1 MKRNFRIAVAAAVAM
16 AAAIAHKAA
25 AQDLIL
31 KTDGTEII
39 VDILQVS
46 GAEVRYTK
54 YRTVAPIYVLAK
66 SEIFMI
72 KFENSEKEVY
82 GRGNS
87 AGAVAP
93 VSTAPASTA
102 SASATPASTVPASA
116 ASSAPAGKPASFTST
131 LPPASKAYKP
141 GDIYDE
147 NGQQGVVVATD
158 ESGRHGL
165 IMSLKRCDK
174 KWLGNKNAKLSTA
187 AYDESDGEQN
197 LRAIEQ
203 FIATGK
209 GKWADFPLFEWARSL
224 GEGWYI
230 PAVNEL
236 GYIATAANGKEAFEK
251 DSWQY
256 EQKTV
261 QAFQNPIDQ
270 AGGDDL
276 VINSFGKDNQFMTMF
291 ASTETNDGKGN
302 AYVLMFQQN
311 KGQGIASAFASPVM
325 SKAIVKAGHLKIATY
340 PKKTGGEMMNMG
352 SRAVR
357 KF

>member
-1 MKRNFRIAVAAAVAM
+1 MKKSFRIAVTAAAAM

-25 AQDLIL
+25 AQDVIL
-31 KTDGTEII
+31 KTDGTEIKAD
-39 VDILQVS
+39 VLEVS
-46 GAEVRYTK
+46 GVEVRYTK
-54 YRTVAPIYVLAK
+54 YRTASPIHVLAK

-72 KFENSEKEVY
+72 KFENGDKEVY
-82 GRGNS
+82 GRGNAT
-87 AGAVAP
+87 AGAA
-93 VSTAPASTA
+93 APASTA
-102 SASATPASTVPASA
+102 SSR
-116 ASSAPAGKPASFTST
+116 PAGKAAAFAST
-131 LPPASKAYKP
+131 LPPASKAYKA
-141 GDIYDE
+141 GDIYSE

-174 KWLGNKNAKLSTA
+174 KWLDNKSAKLSTA
-187 AYDESDGEQN
+187 AYDENDGEQN
-197 LRAIEQ
+197 LRAVEQ

-236 GYIATAANGKEAFEK
+236 RHIATAANGKEAFEK
-251 DSWQY
+251 DTWQY

-261 QAFQNPIDQ
+261 QAFQNPIDK

-276 VINSFGKDNQFMTMF
+276 VVNGFAKDNQFMTIF
-291 ASTETNDGKGN
+291 ASTETNDGTGN
-302 AYVLMFQQN
+302 AYVLIFHQN
-311 KGQGIASAFASPVM
+311 TGQGIASAFASPII
-325 SKAIVKAGHLKIATY
+325 SKAIVKAGHLKITPY
-340 PKKTGGEMMNMG
+340 PKTAGGKMMNMG